1 MATKAQILDVL
12 NTAGQPL
19 PMSDLARK
27 VGTKSVNI
35 AHHVD
40 KWIESGLI
48 NKSDAKELTITETG
62 KVELVKLRGSFAG
75 VFPEEEEEP
84 QKPPTD
90 DKKEALP
97 DGKDTTPTPLTEIS
111 AGTTDQQVFIKYG
124 LDIGIAP
131 QTVNLVANHI
141 WRGGAPTDLEWV
153 WQGLLQMGIRID
165 IAPRWWHAWRS
176 YLQQPI
182 PPSVQN
188 EIAKMTVQSGVKTDE
203 GKTTKSAEKPVL
215 THIIRDNLP
224 VYVGEGYGD
233 MTYDDA
239 KKLCEMRTAA
249 IGRGAGGNTGA
260 ATSVGSYASELA
272 MVFKAVKD
280 LQGDNPKAK
289 SYLVTPGEDGAT
301 TLTEIDSEAPVVVP
315 ELKPRQGPPPVSY
328 LVKEDG
334 SVDVIEAGKPVVIK
348 QPAVPPAPVSP
359 GKTWIYDRATGKLEE
374 ADPTKPVII
383 YQNSPQQA
391 SNVLLP
397 FTGADGKPINL
408 TLPALGQYLQT
419 LFHIQ
424 DHQAKMEADKE
435 SHDLKVGLGKEIK
448 DLISKAGKAFANM
461 EE

>member
-27 VGTKSVNI
+27 VGTQSKNI

-40 KWIESGLI
+40 RWIESGLI
-48 NKSDAKELTITETG
+48 NKSDTKELTITETG
-62 KVELVKLRGSFAG
+62 KVELVKLRGGFAG
-75 VFPEEEEEP
+75 VLPLEELPE
-84 QKPPTD
+84 PPTD

-97 DGKDTTPTPLTEIS
+97 DGKDTTPAPLTEIS

-124 LDIGIAP
+124 QDIGISP

-182 PPSVQN
+182 PPSVKN
-188 EIAKMTVQSGVKTDE
+188 EIDKMTAQSGVKAEAE

-215 THIIRDNLP
+215 THIIKDNLP

-260 ATSVGSYASELA
+260 PTTVGSYADEFGKIIESVRKLDSGGG
-272 MVFKAVKD
+272 K
-280 LQGDNPKAK
+280 GK
-289 SYLVTPGEDGAT
+289 SYLINRTEGGETVVTEMEGDK
-301 TLTEIDSEAPVVVP
+301 PVVVP
-315 ELKPRQGPPPVSY
+315 EQRPPPAQPGKSF
-328 LVKEDG
+328 LVQEDG
-334 SVDVIEAGKPVVIK
+334 IMQELESGKPIVIIK
-348 QPAVPPAPVSP
+348 QPAAPPAPASQ
-359 GKTWIYDRATGKLEE
+359 GKTFIYDRATGKLEE
-374 ADPTKPVII
+374 AEAGKPIVIYQQPPAPAAGNPVIPFM
-383 YQNSPQQA
+383 SP
-391 SNVLLP
+391 
-397 FTGADGKPINL
+397 DGKPFTLDL
-408 TLPALGQYLQT
+408 TTYFKLEE
-419 LFHIQ
+419 HK
-424 DHQAKMEADKE
+424 AKMEADKE
-435 SHDLKVGLGKEIK
+435 SHDLKVGLGKEVK
-448 DLISKAGKAFANM
+448 DLISKAVKAFANM
-461 EE
+461 GEE